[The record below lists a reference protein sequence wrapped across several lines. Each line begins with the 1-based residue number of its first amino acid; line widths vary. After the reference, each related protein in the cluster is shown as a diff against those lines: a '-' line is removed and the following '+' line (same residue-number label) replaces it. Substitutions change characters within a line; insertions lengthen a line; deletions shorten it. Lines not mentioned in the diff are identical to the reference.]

1 MTICFMDKAW
11 CSFKN
16 FSGVNFLGSG
26 IMWNTYNFPMFLLSQ
41 SSTLTLQE
49 VAIKNEKNK
58 KAYTADVAEFDL
70 VMQTTKSGTHDSES
84 CLKEETCLPL
94 GGYRNVIHMD
104 SLLGWEAMALR
115 QCLVVTSP
123 INVSSSDQSKPVIL
137 TVASMDSASF
147 FRDKSLGADS
157 PISGLISLMAA
168 VDALSHL
175 DGLNDLS
182 KQSGVVGKE
191 RRLMAAFSK
200 GRGVLKGGKSWF
212 AMESK
217 TFEIS
222 IEEVRGVEDWCRGE
236 SSSRCLKVWEERGRK
251 FRLECHSNEA
261 GRRKRLSRGVVSIG
275 SEVKALGV
283 STPALS
289 KGVADVLRREFLL
302 QKWGPEVGCFRNGS
316 HAKEVWVKVVGLPL
330 HLWSREVFKSIGES
344 CGGFIAF
351 DEETTFIS
359 QLQWAHI
366 LWQGPPSIKMR
377 GGRSGMRVGV
387 MHAQV
392 ECGRRHRDATDAEGR
407 LPSVVELDS
416 TACGPGPRKASW
428 EAYKD
433 KGFMGLSSGVDWAKG
448 PIPISSE
455 EAGLG
460 DRLSGLL
467 GPLLIRL
474 LRACWG
480 VLPLLGLHLFPLG
493 GVVGMEIELLA
504 VEDAVVGE
512 LLSGRLKFTDEA
524 LMEEASR
531 GVGGDFQWSGK
542 GDGQIPLCVVRI
554 GVFSALGG
562 WSESSWGS
570 VDIVSVNELA
580 LVPVG
585 SEFASPIEKRIDCH
599 LEEGRSS
606 NCLTKFSRCLG
617 LPMEGFEKEILYL
630 LRRMKGRIDQK
641 GKEGV
646 SRKTCLKSSKSSK
659 ELKNWSGLGA
669 NDRDKRKI
677 FKSVIKSQRVDV
689 ICLQETKIKEMTTGF
704 VRSLGVRRHLDWRA
718 INSRGTAGGILV
730 FWDNRL
736 VELVDLEEGV
746 F

>member
-1 MTICFMDKAW
+1 
-11 CSFKN
+11 
-16 FSGVNFLGSG
+16 
-26 IMWNTYNFPMFLLSQ
+26 
-41 SSTLTLQE
+41 
-49 VAIKNEKNK
+49 
-58 KAYTADVAEFDL
+58 
-70 VMQTTKSGTHDSES
+70 
-84 CLKEETCLPL
+84 
-94 GGYRNVIHMD
+94 
-104 SLLGWEAMALR
+104 
-115 QCLVVTSP
+115 
-123 INVSSSDQSKPVIL
+123 
-137 TVASMDSASF
+137 
-147 FRDKSLGADS
+147 
-157 PISGLISLMAA
+157 
-168 VDALSHL
+168 
-175 DGLNDLS
+175 
-182 KQSGVVGKE
+182 
-191 RRLMAAFSK
+191 MAAFSK

-261 GRRKRLSRGVVSIG
+261 
-275 SEVKALGV
+275 EVKALGV

-289 KGVADVLRREFLL
+289 KGDLGTSNSKKDGYSVKGKQVYAEVAKLKTGELGDSLWVHEWAYERWSLKGGVADVLRREFLL

-392 ECGRRHRDATDAEGR
+392 RHRDATDAEGR

-460 DRLSGLL
+460 
-467 GPLLIRL
+467 
-474 LRACWG
+474 
-480 VLPLLGLHLFPLG
+480 LHLFPLG

-524 LMEEASR
+524 LMEEAS
-531 GVGGDFQWSGK
+531 SGAEREM
-542 GDGQIPLCVVRI
+542 GQIPLCVVRI

-659 ELKNWSGLGA
+659 ELK
-669 NDRDKRKI
+669 K
-677 FKSVIKSQRVDV
+677 
-689 ICLQETKIKEMTTGF
+689 
-704 VRSLGVRRHLDWRA
+704 
-718 INSRGTAGGILV
+718 
-730 FWDNRL
+730 
-736 VELVDLEEGV
+736 LEWIV
-746 F
+746 SYKKN